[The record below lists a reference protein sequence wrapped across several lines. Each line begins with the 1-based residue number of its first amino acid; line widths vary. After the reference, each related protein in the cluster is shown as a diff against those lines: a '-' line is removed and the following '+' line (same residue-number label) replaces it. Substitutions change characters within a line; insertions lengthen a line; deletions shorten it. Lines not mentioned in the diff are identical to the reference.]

1 MRVVHPSRA
10 VALLAAAALGLASG
24 APAQS
29 LAEIAAKQKEKRKGK
44 PTKVFTEE
52 DLRRGSPGIVTADA
66 AAPAEGEPAAV
77 PPPGAA
83 PAATAPAQPTEEELR
98 AAEQKAW
105 RDKLQKSRDN
115 VTQLDA
121 EVNRLQTALNDI
133 AEPLYG
139 ATRANRMAALDK
151 AKQQLAAA
159 QQAVVDLEEQGRR
172 SGYR

>member
-10 VALLAAAALGLASG
+10 VALLATAALGLASG

-52 DLRRGSPGIVTADA
+52 DLRRGSSGAVTADA
-66 AAPAEGEPAAV
+66 GAPVEGEPAAV
-77 PPPGAA
+77 PSPGAA
-83 PAATAPAQPTEEELR
+83 PAPNAPAQPTEEEQR
-98 AAEQKAW
+98 AEQQKAW

-139 ATRANRMAALDK
+139 ATRANRMAALEK
-151 AKQQLAAA
+151 AKQQLASA